1 MNNGEA
7 AEETRKK
14 IIVVDDV
21 KFHLLSLRECLKK
34 RYDIFPAQ
42 SMEELFDV
50 LKSVKPDLILLDIN
64 MPETDG
70 FEVFEMLKSSQAH
83 SKIPVMFLTSQMDR
97 NTIVKGMRL
106 GAVGFVQKPYKEE
119 DLVERIETE
128 LNPDVKTKNQPVIL
142 AVDDNISILK
152 SMHALLCSKYK
163 VCTLPNPERIKELLR
178 SVEPDL
184 FILDCNMPI
193 LSGFDLVPI
202 IRKHPEHQDTPIIF
216 LTSEGT
222 MDTVNAALHSGA
234 SDFMVKPVDDA
245 KLIERVDHHLSNYR
259 TLRQI
264 RLCK

>member
-1 MNNGEA
+1 MEDSK
-7 AEETRKK
+7 KK

-42 SMEELFDV
+42 SMDELLTV
-50 LKSVKPDLILLDIN
+50 LKSVKPDLILLDVN
-64 MPETDG
+64 MPENDG
-70 FEVFEMLKSSQAH
+70 FKIFEVLKSSYAY
-83 SKIPVMFLTSQMDR
+83 SNIPVMFLTSQMDR
-97 NTIVKGMRL
+97 NTIAKGMHL
-106 GAVGFVQKPYKEE
+106 GAIGFVQKPYKE
-119 DLVERIETE
+119 DNLIERIENE
-128 LNPDVKTKNQPVIL
+128 LNPDVREKNHPVIL

-152 SMHALLCSKYK
+152 SMHALLCDQYK

-193 LSGFDLVPI
+193 LSGFELVPI

-234 SDFMVKPVDDA
+234 SDFLVKPVDDV
-245 KLIERVDHHLSNYR
+245 KLRERVEHHLKNYR